1 MADLHSRIGRHSRIE
16 SDRRTSSPITVVEPT
31 TEMSTDG
38 WRKFQSL
45 ESSVEM
51 PSESALE
58 LMSANL
64 ADVFERTRSVSDL
77 K

>member
-1 MADLHSRIGRHSRIE
+1 
-16 SDRRTSSPITVVEPT
+16 
-31 TEMSTDG
+31 MSTDG